1 MCLCYQLNLSKTP
14 SGGVALIILATA
26 GIAQAAQVVV
36 DFDDLVG
43 DNILVPDGYGG
54 INWDSNW
61 IYYGFDQFPYTPES
75 IPNRVY
81 QNYDKWPDFN
91 QTYAIPFYFPS
102 FVRFDG
108 AYFAGEAPVTFEL
121 YNSGSLVATSGT
133 LTSSSTPTFLAS
145 GYAGLVDEVRVVS
158 NTFRVMDNVT
168 YNTDTETVPEPS
180 TILGLGL
187 LGFGAFCQRKLA
199 QGKKSKQ
206 DN

>member
-1 MCLCYQLNLSKTP
+1 M
-14 SGGVALIILATA
+14 GVILISLAAA
-26 GIAQAAQVVV
+26 GTAQAAQVVV

-75 IPNRVY
+75 TPNRVY
-81 QNYDKWPDFN
+81 PNFGKWPVGSASVPF
-91 QTYAIPFYFPS
+91 FYFPS
-102 FVRFDG
+102 LVRFDG
-108 AYFAGEAPVTFEL
+108 AYFAGLDFSTATFQL

-133 LTSSSTPTFLAS
+133 LIPSSTPTFLAS
-145 GYAGLVDEVRVVS
+145 GYTGLVDEVRVSLASVGYI
-158 NTFRVMDNVT
+158 VMDNVT
-168 YNTDTETVPEPS
+168 YNTDIETVPEPS

>member
-1 MCLCYQLNLSKTP
+1 M
-14 SGGVALIILATA
+14 
-26 GIAQAAQVVV
+26 
-36 DFDDLVG
+36 
-43 DNILVPDGYGG
+43 
-54 INWDSNW
+54 
-61 IYYGFDQFPYTPES
+61 
-75 IPNRVY
+75 Y

-187 LGFGAFCQRKLA
+187 LGFGAFCHRQLS
-199 QGKKSKQ
+199 QEKKSKQ
-206 DN
+206 DDWVENCEISFNN